1 MSVPTPDEVVLG
13 LVAVQ
18 PQHGYQLLEHF
29 RSPTRLGR
37 IWRLSTSQ
45 LYAVLKRLE
54 GQGEIV
60 GREMAQQDAP
70 PRTEYAITDVGRERL
85 MRWLN
90 AEPGVS
96 VRRVRV
102 DFLSR
107 LVIARLLKLPAKPL
121 IERQRNVVERQRD
134 QLAQEN
140 ASDVIEA
147 EALKLEIILYDAILK
162 WIKQL
167 EENL

>member
-54 GQGEIV
+54 GQGEII

-70 PRTEYAITDVGRERL
+70 PRTEYAITDVGLERL

-121 IERQRNVVERQRD
+121 IERQCNVVERQRD

-162 WIKQL
+162 WIEQL